1 MTVWI
6 TNQIGKPISSLQAVV
21 VEVTLTSGT
30 TRAVVRPQIRREVQL
45 AFTHIKSFCKA
56 LTRGVY
62 AVC

>member
-1 MTVWI
+1 VTVWI
-6 TNQIGKPISSLQAVV
+6 TSQIGNPFPSPQAVV
-21 VEVTLTSGT
+21 VEVTLAGGT
-30 TRAVVRPQIRREVQL
+30 TLAVVRPQIRREVQL